1 MRITRVALL
10 LCLSLGCWAWAWR
23 WFAHYSKVDSYQDGL
38 VPFQAVIYDQHQNS
52 YRNVFT
58 ATHSGKHLIVFSYA
72 HDDKG
77 ALKQAGI
84 VQPNA
89 SLGTGPQSPS
99 FSWSIKSGK
108 TVILGGEANSAPVS
122 GTREWLLGTIDLKSG
137 EVYTFAATLHP
148 SFMPLLA
155 KLPEVSIMVESKS
168 PEFMISIYRQYGVRV
183 SSALAV
189 LALLAS
195 WFTAAQILKLRRQ
208 SRDSHT
214 TN

>member
-1 MRITRVALL
+1 MRIVRVALL

-52 YRNVFT
+52 YRNVFA

-77 ALKQAGI
+77 AQNQAGI

-89 SLGTGPQSPS
+89 TPGSVPQSPG

-108 TVILGGEANSAPVS
+108 TVILAGEANTAQVS
-122 GTREWLLGTIDLKSG
+122 GTREWLLGTIDLKSR
-137 EVYTFAATLHP
+137 EVYSFEAILHP

-168 PEFMISIYRQYGVRV
+168 PEFMISIYRQYGVGV
-183 SSALAV
+183 TSALAV
-189 LALLAS
+189 LALIVS
-195 WFTAAQILKLRRQ
+195 WLTAAQMLKLRRQ
-208 SRDSHT
+208 SRDSHAT
-214 TN
+214 S